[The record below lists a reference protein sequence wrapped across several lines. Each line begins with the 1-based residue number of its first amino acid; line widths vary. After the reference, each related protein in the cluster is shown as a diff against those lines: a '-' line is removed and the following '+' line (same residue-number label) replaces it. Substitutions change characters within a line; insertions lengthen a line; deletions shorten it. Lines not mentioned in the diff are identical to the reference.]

1 MKRLT
6 IGLLYCIVFWQAEA
20 QVRTDSLAYELQR
33 KKINSMLT
41 QRETKFDQYD
51 QSLEERTGIF
61 GMQTK
66 KDIRRSNE
74 ILMDIINTDNGI
86 FKQLKILLD
95 YRAFEQQQVQTKVN
109 EAQSSNRN
117 FATTINQLRSQNEKL
132 VDQLN
137 ETENAQGK
145 SKNIY
150 LIIIAVL
157 IVTSI
162 LLLITRKRTTKA

>member
-1 MKRLT
+1 MKKLF
-6 IGLLYCIVFWQAEA
+6 IGLIGCLLFEQAGA

-51 QSLEERTGIF
+51 QSLEEHTGIF

-95 YRAFEQQQVQTKVN
+95 YRAFEQQQVQSKAN
-109 EAQSSNRN
+109 EAQSTNRN
-117 FATTINQLRSQNEKL
+117 FANTINQLQAQNE
-132 VDQLN
+132 QLN
-137 ETENAQGK
+137 SRLVEKDEEMKKQRAIGVGV
-145 SKNIY
+145 I
-150 LIIIAVL
+150 LVL
-157 IVTSI
+157 MVTSI
-162 LLLITRKRTTKA
+162 LLLIIRKRAPKA